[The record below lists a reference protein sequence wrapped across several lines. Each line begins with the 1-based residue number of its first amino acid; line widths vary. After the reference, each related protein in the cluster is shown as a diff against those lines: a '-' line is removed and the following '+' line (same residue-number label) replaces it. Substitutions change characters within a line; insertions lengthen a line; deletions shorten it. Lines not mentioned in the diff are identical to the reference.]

1 MSDDED
7 ATQDVFARRA
17 AITADF
23 MNTEVDTA
31 TMYANEYPAPIELK
45 VLEDNFPSRRFLP
58 LEAVNDKSRDV
69 TRVLVLTGSDPA
81 ETLQCMVKLSLEP
94 YEDAMSARGGTEKQ
108 MVQGLHRFVRDHAAD
123 EWHGVLDE
131 ANLSEL
137 ENDAGEYPKGT
148 YNNLTVEWLG
158 KMCQNPALRDS
169 YISWLEAGKSKK
181 GADISANLYLVL
193 FKVGMRIMK
202 RTGGTKKWPS
212 VTDFIVWFYRGF
224 PVTYKDQF
232 RAVHPS
238 GTKVTVRTIM
248 SYMNNLE
255 SAEKSAKRRYDGREV
270 APRTKPPESKKARRS
285 GRGPRHGG
293 YQSRGGSQ
301 SRDSSGRGAPSRG
314 GGRYVK
320 RSGRGRGQ
328 GQGQRRQYDKR
339 QRDGGRYRGDH
350 QQKGHDEV
358 RRSRG
363 DRDEDVHLAEA
374 EHQEDEGADEVS
386 AAMESEEPASS
397 FQDSSESVPSAEDE
411 DCLDDQYCADAVGK
425 TSERMDSLVLEDT
438 IQNDLFETTLV
449 EGSTLHAEEAAY
461 LASLGPDETGVSKK
475 TDADM

>member
-7 ATQDVFARRA
+7 ATQGVFARRA

-108 MVQGLHRFVRDHAAD
+108 MVQGFHRFVRDHAAD
-123 EWHGVLDE
+123 KWHGVLDE

-270 APRTKPPESKKARRS
+270 APRTNPPKSKKARRS

-328 GQGQRRQYDKR
+328 GQGQRRQDDRR
-339 QRDGGRYRGDH
+339 QRDGSRYRGDH
-350 QQKGHDEV
+350 QRKGHDEV

-374 EHQEDEGADEVS
+374 EHQEEGADEVS

-397 FQDSSESVPSAEDE
+397 CQDS
-411 DCLDDQYCADAVGK
+411 K
-425 TSERMDSLVLEDT
+425 TNS
-438 IQNDLFETTLV
+438 
-449 EGSTLHAEEAAY
+449 
-461 LASLGPDETGVSKK
+461 DETGVSKK
-475 TDADM
+475 TAADM

>member
-1 MSDDED
+1 MSKDKD
-7 ATQDVFARRA
+7 AAQDVFARRA

-108 MVQGLHRFVRDHAAD
+108 MVQGLHCFVGDHAVNK
-123 EWHGVLDE
+123 WHLVLDE
-131 ANLSEL
+131 ANLSKL

-148 YNNLTVEWLG
+148 YNNLTVEWIA
-158 KMCQNPALRDS
+158 KMCQNPALQDS
-169 YISWLEAGKSKK
+169 YISWLEAGKAKK

-212 VTDFIVWFYRGF
+212 VTEFIVWFYRGF

-270 APRTKPPESKKARRS
+270 APRTHPPKSKKARRS

-301 SRDSSGRGAPSRG
+301 GGGRDRSRDSSGRGAPSRG

-328 GQGQRRQYDKR
+328 GQGQRRQDDRR
-339 QRDGGRYRGDH
+339 QRD
-350 QQKGHDEV
+350 QQRKGHDEV

-374 EHQEDEGADEVS
+374 EHQEEGADEVS

-411 DCLDDQYCADAVGK
+411 DCLDDQYCADAVGE
-425 TSERMDSLVLEDT
+425 TGERMESLVLEDSKT
-438 IQNDLFETTLV
+438 N
-449 EGSTLHAEEAAY
+449 S
-461 LASLGPDETGVSKK
+461 DETGVSKK
-475 TDADM
+475 KTDADM